1 MRLTRYIF
9 STQVGHVQ
17 RVSLVPDR
25 THNMRTLSLKP
36 LLFGEFQFWVQLINS
51 EVYDRKW
58 THEHILYGLIS
69 LKNIVQGSSIIYNIM
84 NTLRYLFK
92 HPLCPAI

>member
-1 MRLTRYIF
+1 MFKNAFNIQLCLSDASLFCVRNPIIVRLTCYIF

-36 LLFGEFQFWVQLINS
+36 LLFGEFQ
-51 EVYDRKW
+51 
-58 THEHILYGLIS
+58 
-69 LKNIVQGSSIIYNIM
+69 
-84 NTLRYLFK
+84 LFMY
-92 HPLCPAI
+92 